1 MEELNYAKVYSDR
14 LAQAFPYTLNF
25 GALYATPNNGR
36 YRFRNGKTI
45 ELPVINTTGRT
56 DVDRD
61 SISAPGP
68 GESRRL
74 HNAPAK
80 NQLRGLFAPDNSTR
94 RHPC

>member
-45 ELPVINTTGRT
+45 
-56 DVDRD
+56 
-61 SISAPGP
+61 
-68 GESRRL
+68 
-74 HNAPAK
+74 
-80 NQLRGLFAPDNSTR
+80 
-94 RHPC
+94 